1 MGSGSS
7 RQQEERALS
16 PFGVQDGVEPWI
28 PPDSRLSGSIDGYGF
43 GNSTITHTTES
54 IPKRHSRNRSD
65 PGYHTDVMS
74 SSNSNSTGSDKKK
87 QVINITIDMNKINR
101 RFSSDSE
108 PEVNVV
114 MKSGGSRS
122 HDNTRTSQK
131 VSSRRS
137 RSRKSSKLS
146 GERPESERIETPRNE
161 TPSPVHSSRSDQILP
176 TESPR
181 DEWPN
186 IDRSESDLRQSTGI
200 VDYTDDDAYSSL
212 HEHGYTEE
220 EHEAATKIQAHFR
233 GFLARKRLQKNDP
246 PKRRKQK
253 NHEKLDVDSSARG
266 TSRSLTLSNNSD
278 EQKKPKRSKSKAKN
292 DAVVRRSR
300 SDTNLEEKNRQ
311 QSKARSKSKSK
322 PPALLERSS
331 GANSKNSKSVASSVP
346 SKNTSRPP
354 GKEIRVVAPKGK
366 EGIAPRS

>member
-212 HEHGYTEE
+212 HEHGY
-220 EHEAATKIQAHFR
+220 
-233 GFLARKRLQKNDP
+233 N
-246 PKRRKQK
+246 
-253 NHEKLDVDSSARG
+253 EKLDVDSSARG

>member
-101 RFSSDSE
+101 RFSS
-108 PEVNVV
+108 
-114 MKSGGSRS
+114 
-122 HDNTRTSQK
+122 
-131 VSSRRS
+131 
-137 RSRKSSKLS
+137 
-146 GERPESERIETPRNE
+146 
-161 TPSPVHSSRSDQILP
+161 
-176 TESPR
+176 
-181 DEWPN
+181 
-186 IDRSESDLRQSTGI
+186 
-200 VDYTDDDAYSSL
+200 A
-212 HEHGYTEE
+212 EE